1 VSAAHASEGAHE
13 GASAEAPLASEGAHQ
28 GANHASAPAQASQG
42 VKAFK
47 DLKSFNTNTNTNTIA
62 RSARG
67 GVEEVWELYCRLI
80 GKHRA
85 FEPSH
90 RKLIERALEACD
102 VELVKRAVIGLSRSP
117 HHNGQ
122 NDRNTTYLDL
132 HYALKPKSGQ
142 STEERVE
149 YMAQFAPPLTSEGTA
164 SLGTQDRGVWEGV
177 VQTHK
182 DKVRLPY
189 NAAKRRDVFEHEIKE
204 RDEAIVALEGFGI
217 RTILSDDGRPIF
229 EDIEGAVA

>member
-1 VSAAHASEGAHE
+1 
-13 GASAEAPLASEGAHQ
+13 
-28 GANHASAPAQASQG
+28 
-42 VKAFK
+42 
-47 DLKSFNTNTNTNTIA
+47 
-62 RSARG
+62 
-67 GVEEVWELYCRLI
+67 
-80 GKHRA
+80 
-85 FEPSH
+85 
-90 RKLIERALEACD
+90 
-102 VELVKRAVIGLSRSP
+102 
-117 HHNGQ
+117 
-122 NDRNTTYLDL
+122 L